1 MTEVKKENKELF
13 LKVPKEL
20 LKLTHIPS
28 RIEVDISGKPVMV
41 EFSANDKLIYLTMKN
56 RFDHFKSSQKP
67 NSIGSSYYD
76 SHGDVASMCGV
87 SLKTVTRFIKKWKT
101 HGYIDY
107 VNYAGNRANYT
118 MFEDIPT
125 DGTPTILVAKGVVEI
140 PEEQEY
146 FASRSYVDPEDD
158 TLCMSYGLEV
168 ICSNEPKKSVS
179 NDFDNC
185 PF

>member
-1 MTEVKKENKELF
+1 MTEVRKEDTF
-13 LKVPKEL
+13 LKIKDEVL
-20 LKLTHIPS
+20 RLTHIPS
-28 RIEVDISGKPVMV
+28 RIVSVDGVPELV
-41 EFSANDKLIYLTMKN
+41 EFTTTDKIIYSLMKK
-56 RFDHFKSSQKP
+56 RFDYFKSSQKP

-76 SHGDVASMCGV
+76 SHGDVASLCGV

-125 DGTPTILVAKGVVEI
+125 DGTPTVLIAKGVVEI
-140 PEEQEY
+140 PDEQEY

-168 ICSNEPKKSVS
+168 ICLNEPKKRINS
-179 NDFDNC
+179 DFDNL